1 MLEQLDQIERIEQ
14 KLSKLLGK
22 IKHIQKENELLVKE
36 AKVKQELINELKQKN
51 EQLEMKLDLR
61 MASNATQDEASKVA
75 TEKRLSEYI
84 KEIDRCIALLGD
96 QD

>member
-36 AKVKQELINELKQKN
+36 SRAKQELITDLKQKN
-51 EQLEMKLDLR
+51 EQLEMKLNLR
-61 MASNATQDEASKVA
+61 VASNATQDEASKVA
-75 TEKRLSEYI
+75 LEKRLSEYI

>member
-14 KLSKLLGK
+14 KIIKLLGK

-36 AKVKQELINELKQKN
+36 SRVKQELITDLKQKN
-51 EQLEMKLDLR
+51 EQLEMKLNLR
-61 MASNATQDEASKVA
+61 VASNATQDEASKVA
-75 TEKRLSEYI
+75 LEKRLSEYI

>member
-22 IKHIQKENELLVKE
+22 LKHIQKENELLVKE
-36 AKVKQELINELKQKN
+36 MKVKQELIIELKQKN
-51 EQLEMKLDLR
+51 EQLEMKLNLR
-61 MASNATQDEASKVA
+61 TASNSTQDEASKVA
-75 TEKRLSEYI
+75 MEKRLSEYI

>member
-14 KLSKLLGK
+14 KISKLLGK
-22 IKHIQKENELLVKE
+22 IKHIQKENESLVKE
-36 AKVKQELINELKQKN
+36 SRIKQELITELKQKN
-51 EQLEMKLDLR
+51 EQLEMKLNLR
-61 MASNATQDEASKVA
+61 VASNATQDEASKVA
-75 TEKRLSEYI
+75 LEKRLSEYI

>member
-14 KLSKLLGK
+14 KISKLLGK

-36 AKVKQELINELKQKN
+36 SRVKQELITDLKQKN
-51 EQLEMKLDLR
+51 EQLEMKLNLR
-61 MASNATQDEASKVA
+61 VASNATQDEASKVA
-75 TEKRLSEYI
+75 LEKRLSEYI

>member
-14 KLSKLLGK
+14 KISKLLGK

-36 AKVKQELINELKQKN
+36 SRVKQELITDLKHKN
-51 EQLEMKLDLR
+51 EQLEMKLNLR
-61 MASNATQDEASKVA
+61 VASNATQDEASKVA
-75 TEKRLSEYI
+75 LEKRLSEYI

>member
-36 AKVKQELINELKQKN
+36 MKVKQELISELKQKN
-51 EQLEMKLDLR
+51 EQLEMKLNLR
-61 MASNATQDEASKVA
+61 MASNATQDEASKVSM
-75 TEKRLSEYI
+75 EKRLSEYI

>member
-14 KLSKLLGK
+14 KLNKLLGK

-36 AKVKQELINELKQKN
+36 MKVKQELISELKQKN
-51 EQLEMKLDLR
+51 EQLEIKLNLR
-61 MASNATQDEASKVA
+61 IASNATQDEVSKVA
-75 TEKRLSEYI
+75 MEKRLSEYI

>member
-14 KLSKLLGK
+14 KLSKLLSK
-22 IKHIQKENELLVKE
+22 LKHIQKENEALAKE
-36 AKVKQELINELKQKN
+36 MKAKQELISELKQKN
-51 EQLEMKLDLR
+51 EQLEMKLNLK
-61 MASNATQDEASKVA
+61 MASNATQEETSKVVM
-75 TEKRLSEYI
+75 EKRLSEYI

>member
-36 AKVKQELINELKQKN
+36 VKVKQELINELKQKN

>member
-36 AKVKQELINELKQKN
+36 MKVKQDLISELKQKN
-51 EQLEMKLDLR
+51 EQLEIKLNLR
-61 MASNATQDEASKVA
+61 IASNATQDEVSKVA
-75 TEKRLSEYI
+75 MEKRLSEYI

>member
-1 MLEQLDQIERIEQ
+1 MLEQLNQIERIEQ

-22 IKHIQKENELLVKE
+22 IKHIQKENEALVKE
-36 AKVKQELINELKQKN
+36 LKLKQELISELKQKN
-51 EQLEMKLDLR
+51 EKLEMKLNLR
-61 MASNATQDEASKVA
+61 TASNAIQEEASKVA
-75 TEKRLSEYI
+75 MEKRLSEYI

>member
-1 MLEQLDQIERIEQ
+1 MFEQLDQIERIEQ

-22 IKHIQKENELLVKE
+22 LKHIQKENESLVKE
-36 AKVKQELINELKQKN
+36 MKAKQELISELKQKN
-51 EQLEMKLDLR
+51 EQLEMKLKLR
-61 MASNATQDEASKVA
+61 MASNATQDEASKVSM
-75 TEKRLSEYI
+75 EKRLSEYI

>member
-1 MLEQLDQIERIEQ
+1 MLEQLNQIERIEQ

-22 IKHIQKENELLVKE
+22 IKHIQKENEALVKE
-36 AKVKQELINELKQKN
+36 MKLKQELISELKQKN
-51 EQLEMKLDLR
+51 EKLEMKLNLR
-61 MASNATQDEASKVA
+61 TASNAIQEEASKVA
-75 TEKRLSEYI
+75 MEKRLSEYI

>member
-1 MLEQLDQIERIEQ
+1 MLEQLNQIERIEQ

-36 AKVKQELINELKQKN
+36 MKVKQELISELKQKN
-51 EQLEMKLDLR
+51 EQMEMKLNLR
-61 MASNATQDEASKVA
+61 MASNATQDEASKVSM
-75 TEKRLSEYI
+75 EKRLGEYI

>member
-14 KLSKLLGK
+14 KISKLLGK

-36 AKVKQELINELKQKN
+36 SRVKQELITDLKQKN
-51 EQLEMKLDLR
+51 EQLEMKLNLR
-61 MASNATQDEASKVA
+61 VASNATKDEASKVA
-75 TEKRLSEYI
+75 LEKRLSEYI

>member
-36 AKVKQELINELKQKN
+36 AKVKQELISELKQKN

-61 MASNATQDEASKVA
+61 IASNATQDEASKVA

>member
-14 KLSKLLGK
+14 KLSKLLSK
-22 IKHIQKENELLVKE
+22 LKYIQKENELLVKE
-36 AKVKQELINELKQKN
+36 TKVKQELISELKQKN
-51 EQLEMKLDLR
+51 EQLEMKLNLR
-61 MASNATQDEASKVA
+61 MASNATQNEASKVA
-75 TEKRLSEYI
+75 MEKRLSEYI

>member
-14 KLSKLLGK
+14 KLTKLLGK

-36 AKVKQELINELKQKN
+36 AKVKQELIHELKQKN

>member
-36 AKVKQELINELKQKN
+36 MKVKQELISELKQMN
-51 EQLEMKLDLR
+51 EQLEMKLNLR
-61 MASNATQDEASKVA
+61 MASNATQDEASKVSM
-75 TEKRLSEYI
+75 EKRLSEYI

>member
-22 IKHIQKENELLVKE
+22 LKHIQKEHEALVKE
-36 AKVKQELINELKQKN
+36 MKAKQELISELKQKN
-51 EQLEMKLDLR
+51 EQLEMKLNLK
-61 MASNATQDEASKVA
+61 MASNSTQEETSKVA
-75 TEKRLSEYI
+75 MEKRLNEYI